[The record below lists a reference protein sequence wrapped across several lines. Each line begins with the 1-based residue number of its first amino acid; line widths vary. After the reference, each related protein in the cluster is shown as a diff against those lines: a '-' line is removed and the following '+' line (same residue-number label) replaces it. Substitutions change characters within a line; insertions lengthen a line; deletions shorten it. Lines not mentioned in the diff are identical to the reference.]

1 MHIPLLL
8 AVSALFAAVAR
19 ADTFWLEP
27 KPATEQPGAVAP
39 DVIHGVLLDETETTL
54 HIRVVG
60 GEVWLAKARVH
71 AVDSD
76 DLTIANVERQE
87 ANAKAA
93 RRQASR
99 TEAVATEAASPR
111 SARPTAEPAVTD
123 PVAPAPVLDDAE
135 LIREAEDMPA
145 PIYDPILHRAIPQGM
160 TREEVMQMLK
170 DAYDRT
176 GDRALIRE
184 LRRYRRDR

>member
-76 DLTIANVERQE
+76 DLTIANIECQGRPPSGKSDRSSSDRGCLTTLGSPNGR
-87 ANAKAA
+87 ACRNRSRGTCAGP
-93 RRQASR
+93 RRR
-99 TEAVATEAASPR
+99 RV
-111 SARPTAEPAVTD
+111 D
-123 PVAPAPVLDDAE
+123 P
-135 LIREAEDMPA
+135 
-145 PIYDPILHRAIPQGM
+145 
-160 TREEVMQMLK
+160 
-170 DAYDRT
+170 
-176 GDRALIRE
+176 
-184 LRRYRRDR
+184 